1 MALVFD
7 RIKSTPGEALL
18 LLTALVTLVYS
29 LNFMFF
35 SVCYTTA
42 GEDCFTLLDN
52 GAPVSDP
59 AYGAG
64 APEFAFNGILMF
76 GIFMSTM
83 LILNEGARGMWKV
96 MLPVLAGLVVAS
108 AVIWMFWNDAS
119 ESSEAPKY
127 LTPIVALAYAGAYM
141 MLRSE
146 DEVDEGLDSLSFG
159 IGIKDPVALMGLVVV
174 IATGIFYVFRQIAD
188 PESVIDAAT
197 PGNAVLAQIYY
208 KDGLLAPSKVTVA
221 FTGALLLTYVLWAV
235 VLLTQGARGMWAV
248 AHPALFAFLT
258 VTIAN
263 YFGFVFGPI
272 REFSEQNEMDAI
284 SGPATMLIF
293 LLVYLRLRDE
303 GIEDGMTFQ
312 GEPLDSGGFDRLF
325 VMVAIVISAAFM
337 IVQISG
343 L

>member
-35 SVCYTTA
+35 SACYTTG
-42 GEDCFTLLDN
+42 GEGDCFTLMSN
-52 GAPVSDP
+52 GLAGSTADV

-64 APEFAFNGILMF
+64 GPETAFNGILMF

-96 MLPVLAGLVVAS
+96 MLPVLVGLVVAS
-108 AVIWMFWNDAS
+108 AVIWMFWNDSS
-119 ESSEAPKY
+119 EASEAPKF
-127 LTPIVALAYAGAYM
+127 LTPIVAITYAAAYM
-141 MLRSE
+141 MLRAE
-146 DEVDEGLDSLSFG
+146 DGVDEGLDSLSFG
-159 IGIKDPVALMGLVVV
+159 VGIKDPVALMGLVIV
-174 IATGIFYVFRQIAD
+174 IATGLFYVFRQIAN
-188 PESVIDAAT
+188 PESVIDAIT
-197 PGNAVLAQIYY
+197 PGAAS
-208 KDGLLAPSKVTVA
+208 DALLAPTKVTVG

-235 VLLTQGARGMWAV
+235 VILTQGARGMWAV

-312 GEPLDSGGFDRLF
+312 GEPLDSRGFDRFF
-325 VMVAIVISAAFM
+325 VMGAIVISAAFM
-337 IVQISG
+337 IVEISG

>member
-1 MALVFD
+1 
-7 RIKSTPGEALL
+7 
-18 LLTALVTLVYS
+18 
-29 LNFMFF
+29 
-35 SVCYTTA
+35 
-42 GEDCFTLLDN
+42 
-52 GAPVSDP
+52 
-59 AYGAG
+59 
-64 APEFAFNGILMF
+64 
-76 GIFMSTM
+76 
-83 LILNEGARGMWKV
+83 

-108 AVIWMFWNDAS
+108 AVIWIFWNDAS
-119 ESSEAPKY
+119 ESSEAPKF
-127 LTPIVALAYAGAYM
+127 LTPIVTLAYAGAYM

-146 DEVDEGLDSLSFG
+146 DQVHEGLDSLSFG
-159 IGIKDPVALMGLVVV
+159 IGIKDPVAMMGLILV

-188 PESVIDAAT
+188 PQSVIDAVT
-197 PGNAVLAQIYY
+197 PGNAT
-208 KDGLLAPSKVTVA
+208 DGLLAPSEVTVA

-235 VLLTQGARGMWAV
+235 VILTQGAKGMWAV

-284 SGPATMLIF
+284 SGPATMLVF

-303 GIEDGMTFQ
+303 GIEDGMTIQ
-312 GEPLDSGGFDRLF
+312 GVSQDSAGFDRFF
-325 VMVAIVISAAFM
+325 VVGAIMISAAFM

>member
-42 GEDCFTLLDN
+42 GEDCFTLLNN
-52 GAPVSDP
+52 GAPIGDP

-76 GIFMSTM
+76 GLFISTM

-108 AVIWMFWNDAS
+108 AVIWIFWNDAS
-119 ESSEAPKY
+119 ESSEAPKF
-127 LTPIVALAYAGAYM
+127 LTPIVTLAYAGAYM

-146 DEVDEGLDSLSFG
+146 DQVHEGLDSLSFG
-159 IGIKDPVALMGLVVV
+159 VGIKDPVAMMGLILV

-188 PESVIDAAT
+188 PQSVIDAVT
-197 PGNAVLAQIYY
+197 PGNAT
-208 KDGLLAPSKVTVA
+208 DGLLAPSEVTVA

-235 VLLTQGARGMWAV
+235 VILTQGAKGMWAV

-284 SGPATMLIF
+284 SGPATMLVF

-303 GIEDGMTFQ
+303 GIEDGMTIQ
-312 GEPLDSGGFDRLF
+312 GESQDSAGFDRFF
-325 VMVAIVISAAFM
+325 VVGAIMISAAFM